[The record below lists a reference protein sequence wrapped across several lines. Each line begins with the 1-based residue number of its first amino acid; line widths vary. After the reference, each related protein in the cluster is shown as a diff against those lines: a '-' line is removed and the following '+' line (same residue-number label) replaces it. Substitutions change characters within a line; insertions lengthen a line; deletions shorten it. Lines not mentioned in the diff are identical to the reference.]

1 MMPGLYGSAGARRV
15 VILSRLAQY
24 SPNAGNCEEK
34 IDRRRGMSRR
44 VVLLLIVLCAAGH
57 RAADPG
63 AAPRQTPSTPRT
75 PPGSPLQNAADKLT
89 AAEFARL
96 SEHLSEAG
104 GYFDTD
110 NLISNEASYL
120 HVLGA
125 LRKLGVSGGAYI
137 GVGPDQNFSYIAQI
151 RPQIAYIIDIRRDNL
166 LQHLWFKS
174 LFARSRNRM
183 EYLALMLA
191 KPLPENVDS
200 VQWEGRSIQQIVD
213 YLDGVKTN
221 PDLFASAKRAA
232 AEQLKTFGFELKEN
246 ELATIERIHRAF
258 AADGLDLRFTSRN
271 RPPRA
276 YYPTLRD
283 LLLERDLSG
292 QYGSYLANEAD
303 FRFLKDLQARNMVVP
318 VVGDLGGNRALVSIG
333 KDIAGRGLRV
343 SAFYTSNVEF
353 YLMRE
358 GGFDRFSENLKN
370 LPNDSRG
377 VIIRSYFGGGFGY
390 RLPQTVPGY
399 YSTQLLQTIPSLLEE
414 ITRGGY
420 DSYSDLV
427 TKHAID
433 LK

>member
-1 MMPGLYGSAGARRV
+1 
-15 VILSRLAQY
+15 
-24 SPNAGNCEEK
+24 
-34 IDRRRGMSRR
+34 MSRR

-57 RAADPG
+57 RAAGPG
-63 AAPRQTPSTPRT
+63 AAPQQTPSTPRN
-75 PPGSPLQNAADKLT
+75 PPGSLLQTAADKLT

-125 LRKLGVSGGAYI
+125 LRRLNVAGGAYI

-151 RPQIAYIIDIRRDNL
+151 RPQIAYIIDIRPDNL

-174 LFARSRNRM
+174 LFAASRNRI

-191 KPLPENVDS
+191 KPLPENTG
-200 VQWEGRSIQQIVD
+200 QWEARSIQQIVD

-221 PDLFASAKRAA
+221 PELFAAA
-232 AEQLKTFGFELKEN
+232 TRTLAEQLKTFGFELKEN
-246 ELATIERIHRAF
+246 QLATIERIHRAF

-271 RPPRA
+271 RAPRA

-283 LLLERDLSG
+283 LLLERDLTGSH
-292 QYGSYLANEAD
+292 GSYLSSESG

-318 VVGDLGGNRALVSIG
+318 VVGDLGGNRALVSTG
-333 KDIAGRGLRV
+333 RDIAARGLRV

-358 GGFDRFSENLKN
+358 GGFERFAENLKS
-370 LPNDSRG
+370 LPTDSRS

-399 YSTQLLQTIPSLLEE
+399 YSTQLLQTIPSLLQEVA
-414 ITRGGY
+414 RGGY

>member
-1 MMPGLYGSAGARRV
+1 
-15 VILSRLAQY
+15 
-24 SPNAGNCEEK
+24 
-34 IDRRRGMSRR
+34 MSRR
-44 VVLLLIVLCAAGH
+44 IVLLLIVLCAAGH
-57 RAADPG
+57 RAAGPG
-63 AAPRQTPSTPRT
+63 AAPQQAPSTPRN
-75 PPGSPLQNAADKLT
+75 PPFSLLQNAADKLT

-125 LRKLGVSGGAYI
+125 LRKLNVTGGAYI

-151 RPQIAYIIDIRRDNL
+151 RPQIAYIVDIRRDNL

-174 LFARSRNRM
+174 LFAVSRNRI

-191 KPLPENVDS
+191 KPLPENAAPNS
-200 VQWEGRSIQQIVD
+200 AQWEARSIQQIVD

-221 PDLFASAKRAA
+221 PELFASAKRAV
-232 AEQLKTFGFELKEN
+232 AEQLKTVGIELKEN
-246 ELATIERIHRAF
+246 EIATIERIHRAF

-283 LLLERDLSG
+283 LLLERDLTG
-292 QYGSYLANEAD
+292 QYGSYLANEAG
-303 FRFLKDLQARNMVVP
+303 FRFLKDLQARNMIVP
-318 VVGDLGGNRALVSIG
+318 VVGDLGGARALVSTG
-333 KDIAGRGLRV
+333 RDIAARGLRV

-358 GGFDRFSENLKN
+358 GGFERFAESLKN
-370 LPNDSRG
+370 LPLDDRS

-399 YSTQLLQTIPSLLEE
+399 YSTQLLQTIPSLLQE
-414 ITRGGY
+414 TARGGY